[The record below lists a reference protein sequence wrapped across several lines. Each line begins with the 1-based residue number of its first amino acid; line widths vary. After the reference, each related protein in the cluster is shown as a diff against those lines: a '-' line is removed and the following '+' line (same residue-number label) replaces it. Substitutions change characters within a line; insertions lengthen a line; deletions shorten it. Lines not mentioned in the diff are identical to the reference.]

1 MTKAKTPSAG
11 SWRYLLF
18 YREGYIDRWTCNDHE
33 VAESRVRD
41 RFNRYT
47 SSPSAKSGTLA
58 ALLQERTDDGWV
70 TRETRFPMAT
80 NTTGSAMPL
89 PPTVFRELTIV
100 PAQSGGFVVF
110 DSGAPRQVVTP
121 PQFAGELKACLDFIE
136 KAFTEVAVDR
146 PDGPPAI
153 SAAEYRRL

>member
-1 MTKAKTPSAG
+1 MAVAKTPSAG

-18 YREGYIDRWTCNDHE
+18 QDVGRIDQWTCNDHE

-41 RFNRYT
+41 RFSRYT
-47 SSPSAKSGTLA
+47 TSPFSKTNTVA
-58 ALLQERTDDGWV
+58 ALLQELTSSGWV
-70 TRETRFPMAT
+70 SRETRFPMSTSTA
-80 NTTGSAMPL
+80 GSAMPL